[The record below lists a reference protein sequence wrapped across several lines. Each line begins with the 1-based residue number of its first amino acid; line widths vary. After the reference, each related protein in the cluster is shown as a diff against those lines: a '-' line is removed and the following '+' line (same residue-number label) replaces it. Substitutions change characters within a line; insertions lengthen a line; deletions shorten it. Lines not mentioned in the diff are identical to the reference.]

1 VKSVLTRNAGLKLLA
16 LGLSVLLWFSIT
28 GQRRQRV
35 SERGYAIPLA
45 VVNVPSDLVI
55 SSPLPDTVDVRLR
68 GPFTAIRLADPS
80 KMEAV
85 MDLTGSSPG
94 EKVYSLTPDDIN
106 APEDL
111 EVVSIHPSA
120 VPIRIETVVRRRLPI
135 SVRFT
140 ERAPAGLRARVDPP
154 TALVIGP
161 RSRLE
166 RLESIATDPI
176 SLEGRPPD
184 FRVPT
189 TLALDPSIRVLE
201 PRQAVMVTVHRSP
214 PA

>member
-1 VKSVLTRNAGLKLLA
+1 VRSFLTRNAGLKGLA

-28 GQRRQRV
+28 GRRRQRV
-35 SERGYAIPLA
+35 SERGYVVPLA

-68 GPFTAIRLADPS
+68 GPFTAIRLADPA

-94 EKVYSLTPDDIN
+94 EKVYNLTPDDIN

-120 VPIRIETVVRRRLPI
+120 VPIRIETIVRRQLPI
-135 SVRFT
+135 APRFT
-140 ERAPAGLRARVDPP
+140 PRPPPGLKARVDPP

-161 RSRLE
+161 RSRLQT
-166 RLESIATDPI
+166 LDSIATDPI
-176 SLEGRPPD
+176 SLEGRPPN
-184 FRVPT
+184 FSVPT
-189 TLALDPSIRVLE
+189 TLALDPSIRILR
-201 PRQAVMVTVHRSP
+201 PRRAVIVSVHRSP
-214 PA
+214 AP